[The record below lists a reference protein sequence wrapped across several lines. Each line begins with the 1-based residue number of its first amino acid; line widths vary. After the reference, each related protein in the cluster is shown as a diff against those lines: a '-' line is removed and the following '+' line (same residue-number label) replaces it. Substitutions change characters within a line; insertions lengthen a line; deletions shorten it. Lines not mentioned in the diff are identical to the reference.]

1 MIKEMLNGNI
11 EILDGAK
18 DWKDAIKLASN
29 PLIKAKKIEERYVDS
44 MIENIKRFGEYI
56 IMAPNIAMP
65 HSRPENGVN
74 ESCLSL
80 LKLNRGVEFE
90 SGEEVQL
97 FLILGAKDNESH
109 INILKELMNFFDDE
123 EKIEKI
129 AKASTV
135 EEIKNLI

>member
-123 EKIEKI
+123 EKIGKI